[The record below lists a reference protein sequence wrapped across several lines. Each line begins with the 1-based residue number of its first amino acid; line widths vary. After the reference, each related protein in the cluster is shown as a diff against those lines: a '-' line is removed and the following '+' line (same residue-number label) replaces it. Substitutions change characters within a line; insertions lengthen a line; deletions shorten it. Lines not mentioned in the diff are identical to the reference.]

1 MKVDMY
7 VLCTPQ
13 QDEEASASPSFITMW
28 PKTIFFYKVLLESLF
43 LEDFTRYFFVVL
55 VTGAVHKRRRHRRRT
70 EGSKIG

>member
-28 PKTIFFYKVLLESLF
+28 PKTILF
-43 LEDFTRYFFVVL
+43 INSYWNLYFSKILRDIFFVVL
-55 VTGAVHKRRRHRRRT
+55 VIGAVHKSRRQRRET